1 MSKPKS
7 LTYILNLKIK
17 TNKQQEA
24 ILNKRME
31 IGRQI
36 YNTCL
41 GLALKRYKAMSES
54 KKYRKI
60 KNKLKIANHKFHNS
74 INKKNQSVYKKER
87 DMLYKQLNSIYREFK
102 LDNYGIVNT
111 ITLIYK
117 PFNKNIDN
125 KTAQAIGDRVYKA
138 VSKLLEGDKVQFKSY
153 GEFNSLEGKWN
164 KSGLKFKNETKT
176 IEWNKLS
183 LPVIIKQNDIY
194 AHLALEDRVK
204 YVRIVRKMIRGKYKF
219 YAQLVMEGIPPKKY
233 DKETGEIKQ
242 PKNDGVVGLD
252 IGTQTLAVSSHSDV
266 KLLELAPNIDNIERE
281 KRILQRKLDRQ
292 RRANNLNNFNEDGTI
307 KKGVRNNGKLEKL
320 TWIKSNKYIKT
331 QLQLK
336 ELHRKQ
342 ADIRKQDHEK
352 MANYILTLG
361 NEVKVEDMNYKGL
374 QKRSK
379 ETTVNQKTGKF
390 NKKKRFGKS
399 LANKAPSMFL
409 TILNR
414 KLNYQGD
421 NLLKIN
427 TRTVKASQYNH
438 FTDEYNKKELNDR
451 WNEGINLQRDLYSAF
466 LIMNVNTNLDK
477 VNRDLCALNYIRFK
491 ELHDLEIERLNEL
504 KLKGLKLISSM
515 GI

>member
-1 MSKPKS
+1 MTKS
-7 LTYILNLKIK
+7 NSSTYILNLKIK
-17 TNKQQEA
+17 TNKQQKA

-31 IGRQI
+31 IGRNI
-36 YNTCL
+36 YNACL
-41 GLALKRYKAMSES
+41 GQALKRYRTMSES
-54 KKYRKI
+54 KKYRK
-60 KNKLKIANHKFHNS
+60 LKKELKVVNRKFHGS
-74 INKKNQSVYKKER
+74 TSRKNQLVYKKER
-87 DMLYKQLNSIYREFK
+87 DALYKELNNIYKEYK

-111 ITLIYK
+111 ITPIYK

-138 VSKLLEGDKVQFKSY
+138 ICDLLNGDNVYFKKY

-164 KSGLKFKNETKT
+164 KSGLKYKNETKT

-183 LPVIIKQNDIY
+183 LPVIVKKNDIY
-194 AHLALEDRVK
+194 AHVALEDRVK

-219 YAQLVMEGIPPKKY
+219 HAQLVMEGIPPKKY

-242 PKNDGVVGLD
+242 QRNEGVVGLD
-252 IGTQTLAVSSHSDV
+252 IGTQTLAVCSHSDV
-266 KLLELAPNIDNIERE
+266 KLLELAPNVNNIERE
-281 KRILQRKLDRQ
+281 KRILQKKLDRQ
-292 RRANNLNNFNEDGTI
+292 KRANNPDNFNENGTV
-307 KKGVRNNGKLEKL
+307 KKGIRNNGKLEKL

-352 MANYILTLG
+352 MANYILSLG
-361 NEVKVEDMNYKGL
+361 NVIMVEDMNYKAL
-374 QKRSK
+374 QARSK
-379 ETTVNQKTGKF
+379 NTTINEKTGKF

-409 TILNR
+409 TILDR
-414 KLNYQGD
+414 KLNYQGME
-421 NLLKIN
+421 LLKVN

-438 FTDEYNKKELNDR
+438 FTNTYNKKELKDR
-451 WNEGINLQRDLYSAF
+451 WNEEIDIQRDLYSAF
-466 LIMNVNTNLDK
+466 LIMNVNEKLDE
-477 VNRDLCALNYIRFK
+477 VDRGLCFANYDRFK
-491 ELHDLEIERLNEL
+491 ELHDEEINRLNEL
-504 KLKGLKLISSM
+504 KNNGIKLISSM